1 MPRSASPGSLSPSTA
16 STASVVGFLVFIE
29 LCSGILQGAVPVV
42 VPLIGNDLHV
52 SAGDLNW
59 VNSVFLLVAGISVPL
74 LSRLGDIYGHRR
86 MIRITMLIVVVGSV
100 IVATANSFGVLLIGR
115 ALQGVFAC
123 WLPLDFAIVRDRVQK
138 ERVGAAIGMLVGAL
152 TLGATLGTLGMGV
165 LSREVHNVHGL
176 LLLPVGAILLCLP
189 VAFRLIP
196 ESVTRA
202 VCRIDWAGAALLSSG
217 LAAVMFGMAMA
228 KNAGLGTTAGALALG
243 AVLLALFVRT
253 ELRAPQPLVDVR
265 LMARPSMALLY
276 GLSFLTGAVLYGAQT
291 ANPSFF
297 ATPRSLGFGF
307 GMSAFGISLLAAVP
321 LVAMAG
327 AGAGADRVVRR
338 FGPQRTLIGGFT
350 LVAAAYLGMV
360 FAHHAPWQLA
370 VLGGVSGIGI
380 GTAIATLP
388 TLLMRHLPADQTGIG
403 TGMYNTL
410 KTLAGSM
417 AGAAFAAAMNRLVVD
432 AHGTHVASESA
443 YVTVWASC
451 GALALLGVVVARRV
465 GRTRSRAEGRPAAE
479 AALVAAVAAD

>member
-1 MPRSASPGSLSPSTA
+1 MPRSASPGSTSP

-86 MIRITMLIVVVGSV
+86 MIRVTMLTVAVGSV
-100 IVATANSFGVLLIGR
+100 IVATADSFTVLLVGR

-123 WLPLDFAIVRDRVQK
+123 WLPLDFAIVRDRVEK

-152 TLGATLGTLGMGV
+152 TLGATLGTLGMGL
-165 LSREVHNVHGL
+165 LSREVHDVHGL
-176 LLLPVGAILLCLP
+176 LLLPVAAIVLCLP

-202 VCRIDWAGAALLSSG
+202 VCRIDWTGAALLSAG
-217 LAAVMFGMAMA
+217 LAVVMFGMAMA
-228 KNAGLGTTAGALALG
+228 KNADLRTTAAALALG
-243 AVLLALFVRT
+243 ALLLALFVRA
-253 ELRAPQPLVDVR
+253 ELRAPQPLVDIR

-276 GLSFLTGAVLYGAQT
+276 VLSFLTGCVLYGAQT

-327 AGAGADRVVRR
+327 AGANADRAVRR
-338 FGPQRTLIGGFT
+338 FGPQRTLVGGFA
-350 LVAAAYLGMV
+350 LVAVGYLGMV
-360 FAHHAPWQLA
+360 LAHSAPWQLA
-370 VLGGVSGIGI
+370 VLGGISGVGI

-388 TLLMRHLPADQTGIG
+388 TLLIRHLPADQTGIG

-410 KTLAGSM
+410 KTLAGSV
-417 AGAAFAAAMNRLVVD
+417 AGAAFAAVMNRLLVNVPG
-432 AHGTHVASESA
+432 AHVASESA

-451 GALALLGVVVARRV
+451 GALALLGVVIARRV
-465 GRTRSRAEGRPAAE
+465 GRVRSRAGEQSAPE
-479 AALVAAVAAD
+479 AAAVVATD